1 MNWKE
6 KLELEKKLEEKKDKT
21 ARKRHIVIYSILSVI
36 SVRWFFSIDS
46 DKIMIL
52 ALAGTFSLGMIAALI
67 NCIFF
72 DNDFSKGK
80 DALQKFPPLEQ
91 DAKNAVKYGLGKCP
105 SCFREVSRLAT
116 KCPHCTADL

>member
-1 MNWKE
+1 MSWKE
-6 KLELEKKLEEKKDKT
+6 YKELEKKLEQKKDKAT
-21 ARKRHIVIYSILSVI
+21 RNKQIVIYSILSVI
-36 SVRWFFSIDS
+36 SLRWFYSIDS
-46 DKIMIL
+46 DKFLLLIF
-52 ALAGTFSLGMIAALI
+52 AGGFSLAMIVALI

-72 DNDFSKGK
+72 NNDFSKGK

-91 DAKNAVKYGLGKCP
+91 DAKNAVKFGLGKCP